1 MGGARCESEGTR
13 QFGHLDGLGPYYG
26 LAWIDHLSSCTAE
39 RKFDCVS
46 ALWKQADGSEREMS
60 TLRERLKRPEIYLA
74 AVAAFF
80 VLAGADA
87 LREPQKQWSARG
99 YVAVVHFYQ
108 RHVSGRIASRAQC
121 RFEPTCSH
129 YSEEAVE
136 RYGIGR
142 GLRMTTA
149 RLWRCRSGVATGT
162 RDPVPEVTQTAE
174 TRRDYK

>member
-1 MGGARCESEGTR
+1 MGSARRESERTG
-13 QFGHLDGLGPYYG
+13 QFGYLDGPGPYYRF
-26 LAWIDHLSSCTAE
+26 AWIDHLSACAAE
-39 RKFDCVS
+39 REFDCVS
-46 ALWKQADGSEREMS
+46 ALRKQADGSEREMS
-60 TLRERLKRPEIYLA
+60 TLRERLNRPEVFLA
-74 AVAAFF
+74 AIATLF

-99 YVAVVHFYQ
+99 YVAAIHFYQ
-108 RHVSGRIASRAQC
+108 RHVSGRISSRVQC

-149 RLWRCRSGVATGT
+149 RLWRCRSSVMPGT
-162 RDPVPEVTQTAE
+162 RDPVPEIMQTAE
-174 TRRDYK
+174 TRRE